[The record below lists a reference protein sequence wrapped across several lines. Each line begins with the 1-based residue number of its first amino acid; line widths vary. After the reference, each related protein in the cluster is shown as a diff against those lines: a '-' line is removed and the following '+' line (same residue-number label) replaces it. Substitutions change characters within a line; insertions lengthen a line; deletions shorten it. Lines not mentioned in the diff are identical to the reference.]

1 MNTEVPRSD
10 NNKGVEE
17 AAYVESKWTSILC
30 QGVFDLYQRSISTLG
45 LLCFSQ
51 TVPGNTTQLR
61 IFQQRV
67 NCYGGRFSSGAA
79 SEHKATMDAAKLT
92 PKDPLQAQLIS
103 LAQSL
108 DAIRGKIV
116 ATKEGGAIT
125 GEYLGDLY
133 GNVSQYEDKPT
144 EEQLARADVMGRQL
158 DEVVVAFNK
167 FASSQLPGINS
178 KLKGRHMPPIE
189 ELSE

>member
-1 MNTEVPRSD
+1 MVVPTATVDAVWSWRSRNRHMSWAVD
-10 NNKGVEE
+10 AIIN
-17 AAYVESKWTSILC
+17 IR
-30 QGVFDLYQRSISTLG
+30 D
-45 LLCFSQ
+45 
-51 TVPGNTTQLR
+51 
-61 IFQQRV
+61 
-67 NCYGGRFSSGAA
+67 
-79 SEHKATMDAAKLT
+79 KATMDAAKLT

-103 LAQSL
+103 LAKSL

-125 GEYLGDLY
+125 GEERLREYLGDLY
-133 GNVSQYEDKPT
+133 GDVSQYEGKPT
-144 EEQLARADVMGRQL
+144 EEQLARVDVMGSQL